1 MDNVFIKKEELSD
14 WIAQYFKHDLI
25 SIDDMLNVIEDLN
38 SEVENWEMKYNELE
52 RDIEDNYRPIS
63 KAEQYE
69 VSDRDFI

>member
-63 KAEQYE
+63 KVEQYE

>member
-38 SEVENWEMKYNELE
+38 SEIDILNEEIDKLRNDDE
-52 RDIEDNYRPIS
+52 
-63 KAEQYE
+63 
-69 VSDRDFI
+69 